1 MQSEPPPSAERG
13 DPAER
18 AKRRLERLMPEL
30 IRRVL
35 EAGLEKLGQE
45 NLRNILGE
53 MRLPKEIL
61 AVLFAQIDET
71 KNGLYRVFAREIRDF
86 LEHTNFSDEI
96 ARVLTTL
103 SFEIKTEV
111 RFVPNDSRLGAS
123 PDIRARVRV
132 KKNETDKGSS
142 PPPPPTPRSAPPP
155 DPEET

>member
-86 LEHTNFSDEI
+86 LEHTNFSDEM

-132 KKNETDKGSS
+132 KKNDDKGSS
-142 PPPPPTPRSAPPP
+142 PPPPPTPRTNPPS
-155 DPEET
+155 DPEGT

>member
-1 MQSEPPPSAERG
+1 
-13 DPAER
+13 
-18 AKRRLERLMPEL
+18 MPEL

-86 LEHTNFSDEI
+86 LEHTNFSDEM

-132 KKNETDKGSS
+132 KKNESDKGST
-142 PPPPPTPRSAPPP
+142 PPPPPTPRTNPPP
-155 DPEET
+155 DPEAT

>member
-1 MQSEPPPSAERG
+1 
-13 DPAER
+13 
-18 AKRRLERLMPEL
+18 MPEL

-45 NLRNILGE
+45 NLRNLLGE

-86 LEHTNFSDEI
+86 LEQTNFSDEI

-132 KKNETDKGSS
+132 KKNESDKGSS
-142 PPPPPTPRSAPPP
+142 PPPPPTPRTNPPP
-155 DPEET
+155 DPEGT

>member
-1 MQSEPPPSAERG
+1 
-13 DPAER
+13 
-18 AKRRLERLMPEL
+18 MPEL

-132 KKNETDKGSS
+132 KKNESDKGSA
-142 PPPPPTPRSAPPP
+142 PPPPPTPRANPP